1 MKPELKPKNMLI
13 NVRLDEVTYNRI
25 KEKQKVVNGKLTPFS
40 DALREC
46 INAEPNELYSELRTL
61 RHDNKDIQ
69 QELKEVQQELK
80 DVQLEVKDLSLFLV
94 KMLPEL
100 ATKQESIKGF
110 ATIAEILEMI
120 MKCLPKN

>member
-1 MKPELKPKNMLI
+1 MKATEVKPKNMLI

-69 QELKEVQQELK
+69 QELKSVQQEIKELTLLLT
-80 DVQLEVKDLSLFLV
+80 QFI
-94 KMLPEL
+94 PQL
-100 ATKQESIKGF
+100 ATREELQRETLALAQGNYDVLKAVQIRK
-110 ATIAEILEMI
+110 
-120 MKCLPKN
+120 

>member
-1 MKPELKPKNMLI
+1 MKQEIKPKNMLI

-69 QELKEVQQELK
+69 QELKDVQQ
-80 DVQLEVKDLSLFLV
+80 EVKDLSLFLV

-100 ATKQESIKGF
+100 ATKLESIKGF

-120 MKCLPKN
+120 MKRLPKN